1 MGICRGWRSP
11 LFFSLLPLVLFLP
24 LILSV
29 LSIRSML
36 QVHNRTFK
44 LGITFR
50 LQQFIQSTTT
60 PLDRILLGYVM
71 VTVANSTYSKAER
84 SIGIL
89 NVLVDFIQVS
99 IPRSSIIVLT
109 DPASDFTIN
118 RSNTTILPILG
129 DY

>member
-36 QVHNRTFK
+36 QVHYRTFK
-44 LGITFR
+44 LGMTFR

-89 NVLVDFIQVS
+89 NVLVDFIQNSAGV
-99 IPRSSIIVLT
+99 
-109 DPASDFTIN
+109 
-118 RSNTTILPILG
+118 NTKKQHNCI
-129 DY
+129 D

>member
-11 LFFSLLPLVLFLP
+11 LFFSA
-24 LILSV
+24 SV

-36 QVHNRTFK
+36 VHNRTFK
-44 LGITFR
+44 LGMTFR

-71 VTVANSTYSKAER
+71 VTVANSSYSKVER

-89 NVLVDFIQVS
+89 NVFVDFTQVS

-109 DPASDFTIN
+109 DPDSDITIN

>member
-11 LFFSLLPLVLFLP
+11 LYFSLLPLA
-24 LILSV
+24 SV

-44 LGITFR
+44 LGMALR

-60 PLDRILLGYVM
+60 PLDRILLGCVM

-89 NVLVDFIQVS
+89 NVLVDFIQNSAGV
-99 IPRSSIIVLT
+99 
-109 DPASDFTIN
+109 
-118 RSNTTILPILG
+118 NTKKQHNCI
-129 DY
+129 D

>member
-1 MGICRGWRSP
+1 
-11 LFFSLLPLVLFLP
+11 
-24 LILSV
+24 
-29 LSIRSML
+29 ML
-36 QVHNRTFK
+36 QVHNRTFT
-44 LGITFR
+44 LGMTFR

-129 DY
+129 DYSQGNLLLQRISSYIVRSCSSNL